1 MDTVAQPE
9 GTSFAPGTLWTRV
22 QATTERA
29 LACGALQPIP
39 TDSEYLD
46 DGGIRF
52 LVRIL
57 RHLAGKPR
65 RASAGAPLAAARPN
79 PFLPFEPAMYVA
91 DASPTHVCLLNKF
104 NVVERHLLLV
114 TRAFEDQETPLTRRD
129 FEALWTCLAEGEG
142 LGFYNSGAIAGASQ
156 PHRHLQLIPL
166 ALDPA
171 GAPLPIASRI
181 DLESAPGVVG
191 RMETL
196 PFAHAIAALDA
207 DRFADVQQAAALTC
221 DLYRR
226 LLDAIGVA
234 WPAAGERFARAYNLL
249 LTRRWLLAVPR
260 TRECYQSISCNALA
274 FAGAWLVR
282 DRPQLELLQRAGPC
296 AGLRWVTEA

>member
-1 MDTVAQPE
+1 MNMIEQPE
-9 GTSFAPGTLWTRV
+9 GAPFAPGTLWMQV

-29 LACGALQPIP
+29 LDCGALQPIP
-39 TDSEYLD
+39 TDFEYLE

-65 RASAGAPLAAARPN
+65 RVTAGAPPANGRPN

-104 NVVERHLLLV
+104 NVVERHLLIV
-114 TRAFEDQETPLTRRD
+114 TRAFEDQETPLTRQD
-129 FEALWTCLAEGEG
+129 FEAMWTCMAEGEA

-156 PHRHLQLIPL
+156 PHKHLQLVPL
-166 ALDPA
+166 PLDPS
-171 GAPLPIASRI
+171 GASLPIGARI
-181 DLESAPGVVG
+181 AVDAAPGDVG
-191 RMETL
+191 RVEAL
-196 PFAHAIAALDA
+196 PFAHAIATLAA
-207 DRFADVQQAAALTC
+207 DGFADVKQAAALTW

-226 LLDAIGVA
+226 VLEAIGVA
-234 WPAAGERFARAYNLL
+234 WPAAGERFAKAYNLL

-260 TRECYQSISCNALA
+260 TRECYESISCNALA

-282 DRPQLELLQRAGPC
+282 DRQQLELLQHAGPC
-296 AGLRWVTEA
+296 AGLRSVTEV